1 VNKIHR
7 DLEVVLLRIFPE
19 LAQYRDRL
27 HIIFAGPSSDFYDR
41 NENSIA
47 YEIDQMAKNGRD
59 LVFFYDLSE
68 LITSKAILK
77 IHSILNRVKTIAST
91 FYYTTMTLE
100 AEEIYKNIC
109 LENNFTPRLD
119 IVISNVYVN
128 VVEHSVDPGEYEIAI
143 KSKQFLCFNKNHR
156 LHRIVLLGKIL
167 GKNLLDKSFYSMY
180 GAWHQQDWLDHSLAL
195 VDLNLKSIFY
205 KHKNIFPLHLN
216 ADKYTRENPLEV
228 SDEDLYYFK
237 NSYYSLVT
245 ETLFYK
251 DKIDPFS
258 KIYEYGTAFSEKIY
272 KPIVVKHPFIIVS
285 TPNFLKELRNLGF
298 KTFAPY
304 IDESY
309 DTEHNDEK
317 RLDMIVD
324 EVYRL
329 SRFTDEKWIEWQINI
344 KDIVEYNYNVYKNMT
359 DVRITKDIRIPGAP
373 IGF

>member
-1 VNKIHR
+1 
-7 DLEVVLLRIFPE
+7 
-19 LAQYRDRL
+19 
-27 HIIFAGPSSDFYDR
+27 
-41 NENSIA
+41 
-47 YEIDQMAKNGRD
+47 
-59 LVFFYDLSE
+59 
-68 LITSKAILK
+68 
-77 IHSILNRVKTIAST
+77 
-91 FYYTTMTLE
+91 MTLE
-100 AEEIYKNIC
+100 AKEIYKNIC

-128 VVEHSVDPGEYEIAI
+128 VVENSVDPGEYEIAI
-143 KSKQFLCFNKNHR
+143 KPKQFLCFNKNHR
-156 LHRIVLLGKIL
+156 LHRIALLGKIL

-195 VDLNLKSIFY
+195 VDLNLKSIFN

-258 KIYEYGTAFSEKIY
+258 RMYEYGTAFTEKTY
-272 KPIVVKHPFIIVS
+272 KPIAVKHPFIIVS
-285 TPNFLKELRNLGF
+285 TPNFLKELCNLGF

-329 SRFTDEKWIEWQINI
+329 SRFTDEQWIEWQINV

-359 DVRITKDIRIPGAP
+359 DVRITKDIQIPGVP

>member
-1 VNKIHR
+1 
-7 DLEVVLLRIFPE
+7 
-19 LAQYRDRL
+19 
-27 HIIFAGPSSDFYDR
+27 
-41 NENSIA
+41 
-47 YEIDQMAKNGRD
+47 
-59 LVFFYDLSE
+59 
-68 LITSKAILK
+68 
-77 IHSILNRVKTIAST
+77 
-91 FYYTTMTLE
+91 
-100 AEEIYKNIC
+100 
-109 LENNFTPRLD
+109 
-119 IVISNVYVN
+119 
-128 VVEHSVDPGEYEIAI
+128 
-143 KSKQFLCFNKNHR
+143 
-156 LHRIVLLGKIL
+156 
-167 GKNLLDKSFYSMY
+167 
-180 GAWHQQDWLDHSLAL
+180 
-195 VDLNLKSIFY
+195 
-205 KHKNIFPLHLN
+205 
-216 ADKYTRENPLEV
+216 
-228 SDEDLYYFK
+228 
-237 NSYYSLVT
+237 VT

-309 DTEHNDEK
+309 DTEHNDKK

-329 SRFTDEKWIEWQINI
+329 SRFADEQWIEWQINV